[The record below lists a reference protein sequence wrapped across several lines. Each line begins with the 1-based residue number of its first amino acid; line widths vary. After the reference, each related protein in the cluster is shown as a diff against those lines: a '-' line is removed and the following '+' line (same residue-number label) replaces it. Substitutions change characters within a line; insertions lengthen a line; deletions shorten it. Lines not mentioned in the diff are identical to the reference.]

1 MELSAAL
8 AGSVKYFS
16 DREAEL
22 TDREAALPHART
34 LSARGEEVRRDG
46 EMLRTLLE
54 KEAARLADG
63 AQERLDA
70 AADEKVERL
79 ETACAAL
86 RSQCVHVKAAAKKP
100 VMREK
105 WTQSDADESCA
116 PPARAALQPAPSQPC
131 THAAVSRSVKGLP
144 RSSRTPPPP
153 PPLPQQQPQA
163 PAQAQPQAQPQALR
177 EAQQQVGRAR
187 DLVGWLLLEL
197 EGTTPS
203 ELAEPER
210 TDGVLAEGAPAGAVG
225 GVQAANA
232 SAVGSRRGEGYVS
245 LAELEACRRRALPA
259 AAEMILVPRKVRRHQ
274 P

>member
-1 MELSAAL
+1 M
-8 AGSVKYFS
+8 
-16 DREAEL
+16 
-22 TDREAALPHART
+22 
-34 LSARGEEVRRDG
+34 
-46 EMLRTLLE
+46 
-54 KEAARLADG
+54 
-63 AQERLDA
+63 
-70 AADEKVERL
+70 
-79 ETACAAL
+79 
-86 RSQCVHVKAAAKKP
+86 
-100 VMREK
+100 
-105 WTQSDADESCA
+105 
-116 PPARAALQPAPSQPC
+116 
-131 THAAVSRSVKGLP
+131 
-144 RSSRTPPPP
+144 
-153 PPLPQQQPQA
+153 
-163 PAQAQPQAQPQALR
+163 R